1 MSTSHAGD
9 GAREVAHEVC
19 STPRRWSRKRKA
31 LRQRHTTHAHLRLG
45 DVTFEDNAVRFQH
58 GSDSR
63 FRLMGVVSGLMQG
76 HIGRREGV
84 LAL

>member
-19 STPRRWSRKRKA
+19 STPRQWSRKRKA
-31 LRQRHTTHAHLRLG
+31 LRQRHPTNADVRLG

-58 GSDSR
+58 RSDSR
-63 FRLMGVVSGLMQG
+63 FRLTELV
-76 HIGRREGV
+76 
-84 LAL
+84 